1 MTAISTKSVLTAPRD
16 SSFFLAPESHLQ
28 RQYEAL
34 RAFFVEQHPSADVAR
49 RFGYTPGSFRV
60 LCHQFRHDPEFRV
73 PPRFLRKYTVR
84 VLPSGRSSWGDRGLA
99 QSVWLMAPN
108 K

>member
-34 RAFFVEQHPSADVAR
+34 RAFFVEQLPSVEVAR

-60 LCHQFRHDPEFRV
+60 LCHQFRHDPDFRSTVLLSHPYLVASQLTDRPV
-73 PPRFLRKYTVR
+73 PMPWFGNRRLLIRF
-84 VLPSGRSSWGDRGLA
+84 A
-99 QSVWLMAPN
+99 
-108 K
+108 